1 MKCWVCS
8 REARGF
14 GHMDLR
20 YATGDP
26 RRYPIDWAFCS
37 RRCQEVFHMLYGNWK
52 RALDDG
58 LTGRGAMVDATPLE
72 KAAMEHCLRIFG
84 DAAEAIGFDKPL
96 GAYTK
101 AEALGVIEAI
111 VTAYVEEM
119 ATQHE
124 ASKYPPVAMRDPG
137 EAVHDPIRASVPQ
150 PGANALADLK
160 DDLPWE
166 VSP

>member
-1 MKCWVCS
+1 
-8 REARGF
+8 
-14 GHMDLR
+14 
-20 YATGDP
+20 
-26 RRYPIDWAFCS
+26 
-37 RRCQEVFHMLYGNWK
+37 MLYGNWK